1 MGSDSPRWRCVVAWQ
16 RLLAELALMDA
27 AQAKI
32 ASPNRPKRPQ
42 ILGRVREEQAEAE
55 VAGGPRLSVSCMLL
69 VWVALGW
76 MSFLWTVR
84 NPSLLYPLLPP
95 LVMAG
100 CEPAPRVVARAAWL
114 QQPVLVSDQLNSP
127 RMKAAETEHGTEPR
141 KDPRRRRSMN
151 AGESYRGTEP
161 YHSQHST
168 SGAWHA
174 PTCRFRR
181 FMAYILAAEEIP
193 AATVC
198 AMRSMSA
205 SVRWSASVYASSRL
219 RTQTTPA

>member
-1 MGSDSPRWRCVVAWQ
+1 MAVRQVRMGRACKHRRQALAHHAGVGPLASQ

-69 VWVALGW
+69 VWIALGW

-84 NPSLLYPLLPP
+84 NPSMLYPLLPP

-100 CEPAPRVVARAAWL
+100 CEPAPRCCARS
-114 QQPVLVSDQLNSP
+114 LVSTTS
-127 RMKAAETEHGTEPR
+127 
-141 KDPRRRRSMN
+141 S
-151 AGESYRGTEP
+151 GERG
-161 YHSQHST
+161 
-168 SGAWHA
+168 
-174 PTCRFRR
+174 
-181 FMAYILAAEEIP
+181 
-193 AATVC
+193 
-198 AMRSMSA
+198 
-205 SVRWSASVYASSRL
+205 
-219 RTQTTPA
+219 